1 MPDNGTS
8 KEERTTKDAP
18 SNDPGVVD
26 QAMPGHGK
34 GNERDT
40 LITGKEGHT
49 AVFNSSLAGLILSSL
64 EGRILSANPAA
75 CEMLGY
81 EYPDEMVGMAT
92 LELCGE
98 PGRKEEMVERLMKYG
113 YFRNVAGTLKKKD
126 GTLISVLASSVIHKD
141 NAGRVLGVVGSF
153 IDITEQKR
161 TELALLESEEKY
173 RALIDSIND
182 GVYRL
187 NTDGYFTYVNK
198 VIVDR
203 AKFPP
208 ETFYTLHFLDVVSPK
223 DHSRV
228 LAYFKRVMGGEQVPP
243 YELDYTTGE
252 GRTRSVEVNTRP
264 IYEGDRVVGLMGISR
279 DITRRKDSERITKVM
294 YEIANAAVTSKDLI
308 ELFRSIQDH
317 LGRIIDTS
325 NFFIALYDKET
336 DMITLPYFIDE
347 KDSFTELPAG
357 KTFTAYVIRNDRPVL
372 MTDEDIE
379 ELVQAG
385 VVEELGTRPKVWV
398 GVPLKQREDVIGVVV
413 VQSYTDSS
421 RYTEEDFE
429 VLKFVS
435 GQIALSIERKKTEEA
450 LKDSEEK
457 FRSLA
462 ERLPS
467 MVFIN
472 RKGRVVYANA
482 RCEEIMGYTKEELY
496 SADFDFLSLVAP
508 ESLEVVRANYA
519 QHMKGK
525 ETGPYEYRILTKDGR
540 RIDAINNCRLINY
553 EGDTAILGIVTDIS
567 MWKKAKEALQKAHD
581 QLEHRVEER
590 TTELKRSNVQ
600 LRREIE
606 IRAEAEEALRDS
618 EERYRTLTENIR
630 VGIYRTT
637 PESQGRLVEVNRAL
651 VEMFGYD
658 SKEALM
664 KASVE
669 SLYYHP
675 REREKFRKQMEKNKL
690 VSNAVYRF
698 RKKDGSLF
706 WGSVTAVAVCAEDGS
721 MEYFDGIIED
731 VTKRKKAEEEM
742 KRRLMKFKME
752 EGKLY
757 LVKESSA
764 THSLDVLTE
773 LLKAGYRGT
782 MLSRTPAEE
791 FRGLGNFDVELL
803 WLGERSGKS
812 TLPPRVDELEPWLE
826 GQPSKSVI
834 FIDRLDYILSKNGFE
849 KTLAFVQFLRELAYF
864 SEFIAIL
871 SLDPAALSSRELTL
885 LEKETTKIKPQERL
899 TIPENL
905 ATILKEIYE
914 YNILGIAPSYTQI
927 RQKMEISRPTLR
939 KRIHELIAKGYLV
952 EIVKGRSKC
961 LELTEK
967 GKSLLF

>member
-1 MPDNGTS
+1 M
-8 KEERTTKDAP
+8 
-18 SNDPGVVD
+18 
-26 QAMPGHGK
+26 
-34 GNERDT
+34 
-40 LITGKEGHT
+40 
-49 AVFNSSLAGLILSSL
+49 
-64 EGRILSANPAA
+64 
-75 CEMLGY
+75 
-81 EYPDEMVGMAT
+81 
-92 LELCGE
+92 
-98 PGRKEEMVERLMKYG
+98 
-113 YFRNVAGTLKKKD
+113 
-126 GTLISVLASSVIHKD
+126 
-141 NAGRVLGVVGSF
+141 
-153 IDITEQKR
+153 
-161 TELALLESEEKY
+161 
-173 RALIDSIND
+173 
-182 GVYRL
+182 
-187 NTDGYFTYVNK
+187 
-198 VIVDR
+198 
-203 AKFPP
+203 
-208 ETFYTLHFLDVVSPK
+208 
-223 DHSRV
+223 
-228 LAYFKRVMGGEQVPP
+228 
-243 YELDYTTGE
+243 
-252 GRTRSVEVNTRP
+252 
-264 IYEGDRVVGLMGISR
+264 
-279 DITRRKDSERITKVM
+279 
-294 YEIANAAVTSKDLI
+294 
-308 ELFRSIQDH
+308 
-317 LGRIIDTS
+317 
-325 NFFIALYDKET
+325 
-336 DMITLPYFIDE
+336 
-347 KDSFTELPAG
+347 
-357 KTFTAYVIRNDRPVL
+357 
-372 MTDEDIE
+372 
-379 ELVQAG
+379 
-385 VVEELGTRPKVWV
+385 
-398 GVPLKQREDVIGVVV
+398 
-413 VQSYTDSS
+413 
-421 RYTEEDFE
+421 
-429 VLKFVS
+429 
-435 GQIALSIERKKTEEA
+435 
-450 LKDSEEK
+450 
-457 FRSLA
+457 
-462 ERLPS
+462 
-467 MVFIN
+467 
-472 RKGRVVYANA
+472 
-482 RCEEIMGYTKEELY
+482 
-496 SADFDFLSLVAP
+496 
-508 ESLEVVRANYA
+508 
-519 QHMKGK
+519 
-525 ETGPYEYRILTKDGR
+525 
-540 RIDAINNCRLINY
+540 
-553 EGDTAILGIVTDIS
+553 
-567 MWKKAKEALQKAHD
+567 
-581 QLEHRVEER
+581 
-590 TTELKRSNVQ
+590 
-600 LRREIE
+600 
-606 IRAEAEEALRDS
+606 
-618 EERYRTLTENIR
+618 
-630 VGIYRTT
+630 GIYRTT